1 MGLQLDDKWI
11 WDFWFAVDGRE
22 VHVFYLQAPRSLG
35 DPDLRHHRATVGHA
49 VSTDLRSWTLLPDA
63 LAAGPA
69 GEFDDLATWTGCVV
83 RHGDRWQMFY
93 TGVSRAEQGRVQR
106 VGLASSTDLIH
117 WERHGAVLE
126 ADPRW
131 YEVLHPGVREEAWRD
146 PWVFRDEASGL
157 FHMLLTARAP
167 HGPVDGRGVVG
178 HATSDDLVSWT
189 AGPPLSEPG
198 DFYHLEVPQLV
209 NVGGAWQVLFCAT
222 AADQSAARTA
232 RGVTPQ
238 GGTHYLRADTPT
250 GPYTLA
256 DGPFLVGDDVASRY
270 AGRILR
276 HDGEDHFFAWENVGA
291 DGRFVGAL
299 SDPLPVT
306 AVPDGGLAVMPSAAA
321 R

>member
-1 MGLQLDDKWI
+1 MGLRLEDRWT

-49 VSTDLRSWTLLPDA
+49 VSTDLRSWTVLPDA

-69 GEFDDLATWTGCVV
+69 GAFDDLATWTGCVV

-93 TGVSRAEQGRVQR
+93 TGVSGAEEGRVQR
-106 VGLASSTDLIH
+106 VGRASSADLVH
-117 WERHGAVLE
+117 WERHGVVLE

-131 YEVLHPGVREEAWRD
+131 YEVLHPGVREQAWRD
-146 PWVFRDEASGL
+146 PWVFHDGASGL
-157 FHMLLTARAP
+157 FHMLLTARVP

-178 HATSDDLVSWT
+178 HATSPDLLTWT

-209 NVGGAWQVLFCAT
+209 SVGGAWQVLFCAT

-232 RGVTPQ
+232 RGIAPQ
-238 GGTHYLRADTPT
+238 GGTHYLRAETPT

-276 HDGEDHFFAWENVGA
+276 HDGEHHFFAWENVDA

-299 SDPLPVT
+299 SDPLPVS
-306 AVPDGGLAVMPSAAA
+306 AAPGGGLAVAQPTAA